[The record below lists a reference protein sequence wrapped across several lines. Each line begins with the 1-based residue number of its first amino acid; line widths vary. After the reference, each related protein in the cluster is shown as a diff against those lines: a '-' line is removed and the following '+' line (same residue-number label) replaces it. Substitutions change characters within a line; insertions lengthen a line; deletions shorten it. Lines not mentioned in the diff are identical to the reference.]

1 MGGFGSGRRYG
12 SGKHTTSSKLELDVR
27 RLHREGLLAPGQ
39 SIDWRWLFTSG
50 KEASIHIRSDL
61 GRLILNY
68 HHRCDDGPWQVVEE
82 TVYLE
87 WTGLH
92 FGGGRPWFRC
102 PKLNCGRRVAKL
114 FGAECFACR
123 HCQRLA
129 YECQRENLEDR
140 ATRQAAKIRKK
151 LEWVTNGDRA
161 KPKGMHWRTYER
173 LKAAH
178 DAYIKAAWDEKMK
191 RDEWADQV
199 FERLLAF
206 ERALTT

>member
-12 SGKHTTSSKLELDVR
+12 SGKITTDSMLALDVR
-27 RLHREGLLAPGQ
+27 RLQREGLLAPGQ
-39 SIDWRWLFTSG
+39 SLDWRWQFASG
-50 KEASIHIRSDL
+50 KEANIHIRTEL
-61 GRLILNY
+61 GRLILSY
-68 HHRCDDGPWQVVEE
+68 RYCLDGGAWQLVED

-102 PKLNCGRRVAKL
+102 PKQSCGRRVAKL

-129 YECQRENLEDR
+129 YACQRENLEER
-140 ATRQAAKIRKK
+140 ATRQAEKIRVRLGWGAKGEK
-151 LEWVTNGDRA
+151 E

-178 DAYIKAAWDEKMK
+178 EVHAKVAFDEMIKRVEGAED
-191 RDEWADQV
+191 V
-199 FERLLAF
+199 FEKLMAF
-206 ERALTT
+206 ERELDL

>member
-1 MGGFGSGRRYG
+1 
-12 SGKHTTSSKLELDVR
+12 
-27 RLHREGLLAPGQ
+27 
-39 SIDWRWLFTSG
+39 
-50 KEASIHIRSDL
+50 
-61 GRLILNY
+61 
-68 HHRCDDGPWQVVEE
+68 
-82 TVYLE
+82 
-87 WTGLH
+87 
-92 FGGGRPWFRC
+92 
-102 PKLNCGRRVAKL
+102 
-114 FGAECFACR
+114 
-123 HCQRLA
+123 LA